1 MRIIFIILT
10 IIAAFLT
17 ILVVGLTI
25 ILIANGGGVS
35 IVLPGLGL
43 IVSLPLIIVLLAALD
58 ALVIF
63 LALLFRRIG
72 KQQRIP

>member
-1 MRIIFIILT
+1 MRIIFILLT

-25 ILIANGGGVS
+25 VLIANGGGVS

-43 IVSLPLIIVLLAALD
+43 IISLSFVIVLLTLMD
-58 ALVIF
+58 AVIIF
-63 LALLFRRIG
+63 LALLFKRMNEQH
-72 KQQRIP
+72 KIP